1 MEKLTAEQLV
11 ARFGNDKQK
20 ESYKKSGKLPAN
32 VRDALIKI
40 AETEFENVEIVKE
53 GRSNIYLLSG
63 KRAEIIDKVDG
74 RVGKNKSN
82 IAYTDSIDFLVVW
95 ALRFNEKIEK
105 NPQTMRKWLFDF
117 GLISHDLFNLYGL
130 RTFEAKLAEVER
142 LEESGVIAFENLKI
156 KRVTNFENDSVLL
169 LNDYI
174 NYSTELMG
182 QLENSLN
189 RLAKKK
195 IINLLPEYKAKIR
208 VSDEDEEKIAVTTL
222 APKTVALINSKKIE
236 LKEKYEIS
244 EYDINFLFNKKEVV
258 EFRKEWQDYLSS
270 GVMQNKKHLNIVHFW
285 KCWAVHLRVTKDV
298 ISRYLYKNI
307 GEDEAK
313 LFNNRL
319 DMIGNVKHVRFANE
333 RAERVVELAK
343 RKKEKNMTRAEG
355 IKDNKDDLLKQMAVD
370 GNTLLMTDNQINYSL
385 GYHTLLLSEKYVDA
399 IEALEYSYQLTN

>member
-20 ESYKKSGKLPAN
+20 DNYRKSGKLESKT
-32 VRDALIKI
+32 RIALIKI
-40 AETEFENVEIVKE
+40 AETEFESVSIVKE
-53 GRSNIYLLSG
+53 GRSNIYILSG
-63 KRAEIIDKVDG
+63 ERAEPIDKVDA

-82 IAYTDSIDFLVVW
+82 IAYTESIDFLVVW

-105 NPQTMRKWLFDF
+105 NPQTMRKWLLDF
-117 GLISHDLFNLYGL
+117 GLVSDDLFNLYGL

-142 LEESGVIAFENLKI
+142 LEESGVKAFDYLKI
-156 KRVTNFENDSVLL
+156 KRITNFENDSVLL

-195 IINLLPEYKAKIR
+195 IINLLPEHKAKIR
-208 VSDEDEEKIAVTTL
+208 VSDEEGSIAVTTL
-222 APKTVALINSKKIE
+222 TPKTVAEINSKRIE

-258 EFRKEWQDYLSS
+258 EFKKEWQEYLSK
-270 GVMQNKKHLNIVHFW
+270 GVMQNKKHINIVYLW

-298 ISRYLYKNI
+298 IERYLYKNI

-343 RKKEKNMTRAEG
+343 RKKEKNMTRAEE

-370 GNTLLMTDNQINYSL
+370 GNTLLMTNNQMKYSL

-399 IEALEYSYQLTN
+399 IEALEYSY